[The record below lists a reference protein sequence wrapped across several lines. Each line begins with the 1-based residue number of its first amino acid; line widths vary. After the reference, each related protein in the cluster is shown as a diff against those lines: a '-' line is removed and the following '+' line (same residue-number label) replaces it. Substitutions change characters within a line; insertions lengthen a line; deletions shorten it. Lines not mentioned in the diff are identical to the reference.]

1 MSIHQA
7 KGMASTAEE
16 EERQKQ
22 ELIETEKGDMIEKL
36 EQMMLLQK
44 FPVSNTAVEREF
56 FYDNNARLK

>member
-1 MSIHQA
+1 
-7 KGMASTAEE
+7 MASTAEE